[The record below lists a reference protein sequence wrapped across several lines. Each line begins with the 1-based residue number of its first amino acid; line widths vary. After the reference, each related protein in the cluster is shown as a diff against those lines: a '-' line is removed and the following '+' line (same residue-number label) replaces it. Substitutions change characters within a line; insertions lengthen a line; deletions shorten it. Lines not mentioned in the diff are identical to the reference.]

1 MVSSLA
7 SCLMCLHVVIRGRRS
22 SINDILLF
30 SSWGVFPKIHM
41 EMEREVQGEL
51 VAPESPA
58 GGQLFISL
66 FRVHNVSMSEARM
79 KHMIDRFREHID
91 KKKIIWC

>member
-22 SINDILLF
+22 SIYDIVLF

-58 GGQLFISL
+58 TVRTLHFLSSSGSIRNRCVKLEK
-66 FRVHNVSMSEARM
+66 NM
-79 KHMIDRFREHID
+79 
-91 KKKIIWC
+91 

>member
-22 SINDILLF
+22 SIYDIVLF

-58 GGQLFISL
+58 GGQLSISL
-66 FRVHNVSMSEARM
+66 FLVHSISMSEATEE
-79 KHMIDRFREHID
+79 HMVGVSGEHVDI
-91 KKKIIWC
+91 